1 MVFIIKMLKK
11 KREREIERKESAKRE
26 KLEKHFIS
34 RVIVK
39 WAEVQVT
46 PAYLTQNILISSV
59 HPDHADRS

>member
-11 KREREIERKESAKRE
+11 KKRDRERERERKESAKRE

-39 WAEVQVT
+39 
-46 PAYLTQNILISSV
+46 
-59 HPDHADRS
+59 